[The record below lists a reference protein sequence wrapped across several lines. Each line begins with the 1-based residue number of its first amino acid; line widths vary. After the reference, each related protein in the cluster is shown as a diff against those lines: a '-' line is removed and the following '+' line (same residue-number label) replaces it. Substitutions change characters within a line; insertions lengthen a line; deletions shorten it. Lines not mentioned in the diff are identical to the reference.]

1 MHNFC
6 IFILV
11 FFKIILI
18 VILFILAIVEM
29 LAYFFMDLLKPRII
43 IYTYLLNMS
52 TKSQLMI
59 IQNYRYL
66 FAMKLTI

>member
-43 IYTYLLNMS
+43 IDVCLVNKLA
-52 TKSQLMI
+52 KIQLMI
-59 IQNYRYL
+59 IHNYIDL
-66 FAMKLTI
+66 FVMKLMI